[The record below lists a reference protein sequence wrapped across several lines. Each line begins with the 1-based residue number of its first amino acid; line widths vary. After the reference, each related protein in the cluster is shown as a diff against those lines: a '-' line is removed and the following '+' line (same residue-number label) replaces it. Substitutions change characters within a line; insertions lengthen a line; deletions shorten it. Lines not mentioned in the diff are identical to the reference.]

1 LVVQNEGLVS
11 RVLTSRIG
19 VERATQRLERKSDFA
34 GTSPFGSL
42 EDEMLEKVAYTAEL
56 LRLMGGTLPHPDTHG
71 RRPHTGN
78 PLGDNTNAVVQ

>member
-1 LVVQNEGLVS
+1 VVVQNQGLIT
-11 RVLTSRIG
+11 RILTSRIG
-19 VERATQRLERKSDFA
+19 VERATQGLERKSDFA

-42 EDEMLEKVAYTAEL
+42 EDEMLEEVTYTAEL

-78 PLGDNTNAVVQ
+78 TLRNNTNAVVQ